1 VSTYTFE
8 EFLTKLTEQCRIH
21 GASKVHPTLPSRTR
35 VGFTSPDGVWAVDSE
50 RIRESYIQ
58 ETVSCLLTQGL
69 DLPPKDVI
77 QAGFVKYQAEKI
89 LEALRAANV
98 QPTLH

>member
-8 EFLTKLTEQCRIH
+8 EFLAKLTEQCRIH
-21 GASKVHPTLPSRTR
+21 GAPKVHPILPSRTR
-35 VGFTSPDGVWAVDSE
+35 VGFTSPDGVWTVDSE

-58 ETVSCLLTQGL
+58 ETVSCLINQGL
-69 DLPPKDVI
+69 DLPPKDAI
-77 QAGFVKYQAEKI
+77 QAGFMQYQAEKI